1 MGDVMTRQ
9 QAVAA
14 VLDLYGRIDELN
26 GALEDM
32 AGRLADAGRR
42 TDDGRPDDGGLSGR
56 AAKVLPV
63 LLWEKVAGYGL
74 SVRIVSG
81 DEGPVKT
88 ETFDAWLGHVLVR
101 DYLPDGLSFSDVASV
116 CRDYATPIYER
127 NRAKAVADAIAE
139 RDEKDGGED
148 E

>member
-14 VLDLYGRIDELN
+14 VLDLYGWIDELS

-32 AGRLADAGRR
+32 AGRLVDAERK
-42 TDDGRPDDGGLSGR
+42 TDDGRPDDGGLSDR

-63 LLWEKVAGYGL
+63 LLWEKVARYGL
-74 SVRIVSG
+74 SVRVTVCDDGSLSV
-81 DEGPVKT
+81 ER
-88 ETFDAWLGHVLVR
+88 FDAWLGHVLVR
-101 DYLPDGLSFSDVASV
+101 DYLPDGISV
-116 CRDYATPIYER
+116 NDAVEIMRDHALTIYDKQRTE
-127 NRAKAVADAIAE
+127 AIADARAE
-139 RDEKDGGED
+139 RDGKDGGKD

>member
-1 MGDVMTRQ
+1 MSNVMTRQ

-26 GALEDM
+26 DALEDM
-32 AGRLADAGRR
+32 AEKLIEAERK
-42 TDDGRPDDGGLSGR
+42 TDDGRPDDGGLSDR

-63 LLWEKVAGYGL
+63 MLWKK
-74 SVRIVSG
+74 VSG
-81 DEGPVKT
+81 CAPSVTVTSSDDGTIST
-88 ETFDAWLGHVLVR
+88 ETFDAWIKRAIYR
-101 DYLPDGLSFSDVASV
+101 DYIPDGLSCDDVARI
-116 CRDYATPIYER
+116 CKHHATQTYER
-127 NRAKAVADAIAE
+127 ERDEAIADARAK